1 MLCHSQFDATRQYL
15 NALHLSA
22 LVTVTM
28 TTTSILHIF
37 WNYLLVTRFGMD
49 IAGIG
54 MATMISYSWNLL
66 VITIICYFNRSLKES
81 FFWVT
86 AESYKEGIRD
96 YLKIAIPNTATLVL
110 EWGALEVLALTASAL
125 SVDATG
131 AQIIA
136 LNFYLVLMMIPWG
149 MHVGT

>member
-66 VITIICYFNRSLKES
+66 VITIICYFNRSLKGLFEDS
-81 FFWVT
+81 D
-86 AESYKEGIRD
+86 SQYGNSSSGMGRLGSLSINSQR
-96 YLKIAIPNTATLVL
+96 LKCRCYRCSNYSSELLLGFDDDPLGHACWN
-110 EWGALEVLALTASAL
+110 L
-125 SVDATG
+125 SMCRFCYG
-131 AQIIA
+131 RR
-136 LNFYLVLMMIPWG
+136 
-149 MHVGT
+149 